1 MRKLL
6 PVSIIGLIALL
17 SALVVAEERPD
28 QAVFWKIRQEGTH
41 NSQIMRTLHMLTDV
55 YGPRLTGS
63 PNLKA
68 ASDWAIEQMHAWGLK
83 NGHLDPWNFGYPG
96 WANERLAA
104 YIVSPVT
111 DTLVAEALAW
121 TPGTKGLVRGA
132 AMQITLPRQPTREEL
147 TAFLDAWL
155 LGEETPPRD

>member
-6 PVSIIGLIALL
+6 SVSIVALAAL
-17 SALVVAEERPD
+17 SALVVAEERTD
-28 QAVFWKIRQEGTH
+28 QAVFWKIRQEGTN

-55 YGPRLTGS
+55 HGPRLTGS

-96 WANERLAA
+96 WGTSVSRPTSFRRSRTRSWERRSHGLRAPKVSCAA
-104 YIVSPVT
+104 Q
-111 DTLVAEALAW
+111 
-121 TPGTKGLVRGA
+121 RC
-132 AMQITLPRQPTREEL
+132 R
-147 TAFLDAWL
+147 
-155 LGEETPPRD
+155 